1 MNLKEKIVKCIEIL
15 LLLAGGFL
23 TAFFYRLQMKFSVWN
38 TLGEEK
44 IHIDL
49 QSMNRQI
56 GGIVAVAVMIA
67 VSYFLLRM
75 LRNKGCD
82 RLPGSWVAVFT
93 GLYALVLFL
102 WIALLKMPLIPDDTG
117 LCYSSAEA
125 IFLNNFTD
133 YAFAKDYLSRCPQ
146 QLGIVS
152 IDLLG
157 MRLMGEKADLFFQ
170 GINALLLI
178 LAYLAGARLTGD
190 LSERFENPLP
200 ELLWLIFGLLNAPVI
215 CYVNYL
221 YGDVACLSAMLIG
234 TWALTEYMKS
244 RKMAWLAV
252 LLPITAVGTLLR
264 MNTLVFVIAAV
275 LVLLLQAFLDRRPAH
290 LVAVFLLLAA
300 ALLPS
305 PILRSVYDRNPEL
318 YFNGGIPN
326 SLYIA
331 MGLHDSWVG
340 PGWYDDSNRTV
351 YLETDGDIEQCREIA
366 RADISAALDRYRED
380 PAYAKDF
387 FYRKVLTQWA
397 EPSYG
402 SIFCCLYCGSENEKA
417 AGFVNELV
425 YGKANGPYR
434 TWLGIFQGILYAGMF
449 LGALFELL
457 ELLTGKREPDL
468 VRILPWLT
476 LLGGFLFS
484 ILWEAKSR
492 YIMEYVVLL
501 IPYAAIGYG
510 ELVRRLSQLRVSG
523 GVSVR
528 RDSGNGKDRKH

>member
-1 MNLKEKIVKCIEIL
+1 MKEKIVKCIEIL

-23 TAFFYRLQMKFSVWN
+23 TAFFYRLQMKYSVWN
-38 TLGEEK
+38 TLGDEK

-49 QSMNRQI
+49 TSSGQQI
-56 GGIVAVAVMIA
+56 GSVLAVVFMIA
-67 VSYFLLRM
+67 VSFFLLRM
-75 LRNKGCD
+75 LKKKG
-82 RLPGSWVAVFT
+82 RSTLPAGVVAVFT
-93 GLYALVLFL
+93 GVYALVLLL
-102 WIALLKMPLIPDDTG
+102 WIALLQMPLIPDDTG

-133 YAFAKDYLSRCPQ
+133 YAFAKDYLARCPQ

-157 MRLMGEKADLFFQ
+157 MRLMGDRADLFFQ
-170 GINALLLI
+170 GINAALLV
-178 LAYLAGARLTGD
+178 LAYLAGERLTAR
-190 LSERFENPLP
+190 LSERFDNPLP
-200 ELLWLIFGLLNAPVI
+200 ELLWLVFGLLNAPAI

-221 YGDVACLSAMLIG
+221 YGEVACLSTMVIC
-234 TWALTEYMKS
+234 TWALMEYLQS
-244 RKMAWLAV
+244 RKMGWLAV
-252 LLPITAVGTLLR
+252 LLPVTAVGVLLR

-275 LVLLLQAFLDRRPAH
+275 LVLLLQAFLDKRPAH
-290 LVAVFLLLAA
+290 LVVVFLLVAS

-305 PILRSVYDRNPEL
+305 PLLRSVYDRNPEL
-318 YFNGGIPN
+318 SFPGGIPN

-351 YLETDGDIEQCREIA
+351 YLETDGDLAQCREIA
-366 RADISAALDRYRED
+366 RADISAAMDRYKED

-397 EPSYG
+397 EASYG
-402 SIFCCLYCGSENEKA
+402 SIFCCLYCGSENEKV

-434 TWLGIFQGILYAGMF
+434 TFLSLFQGILYAGMF
-449 LGALFELL
+449 LGAVFEFL
-457 ELLTGKREPDL
+457 ELLTGRREPDP
-468 VRILPWLT
+468 VRILPWLA

-492 YIMEYVVLL
+492 YVMEYVVLL
-501 IPYAAIGYG
+501 IPYAALGYG
-510 ELVRRLSQLRVSG
+510 ELARRLSQLRISG
-523 GVSVR
+523 SARIRKGG
-528 RDSGNGKDRKH
+528 SGREKKH